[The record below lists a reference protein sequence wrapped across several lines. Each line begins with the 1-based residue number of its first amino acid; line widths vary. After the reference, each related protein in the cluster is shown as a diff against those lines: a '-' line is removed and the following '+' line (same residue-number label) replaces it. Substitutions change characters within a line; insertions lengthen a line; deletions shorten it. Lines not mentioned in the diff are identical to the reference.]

1 MAPSSIST
9 ASTVVRSPVTL
20 SLFKFSHC
28 TSPNPKAKMIWT
40 HLPQRSNIFAVFDVI
55 RKVEIG
61 MVISERKVLKLIRG
75 GELLVS
81 IFQRNLLPI
90 NLLTFIIKEQ
100 VEFPDLQDQV
110 RMDEESA
117 LSQSVPDHDLRV
129 LIIVKRPLL
138 ALRYRLPDG
147 QIRKMQMNFLPSS
160 GCDVALENLRA
171 AGLPIRD
178 KDLPQ
183 IQGQRP
189 RSSQSQPQS
198 QERPLSSNSCLIPRP
213 RSSQSQPQS
222 QERPVSSSACLVP
235 RLPSSQSQP
244 QSQERPGS
252 LNTRQA
258 VGPQSS
264 RGALPNHLQPLSQEC
279 TNQHNAGHTSM
290 TPATRLV
297 DVNTRPAS
305 APGGVNQDEFSRP
318 ISASSRSTLDSCGS
332 TTTASVVSTAAE
344 LPMKSSLLPSP
355 VFNGAYEPSGSS
367 HVRPMSASEQT
378 PTEREYSHPL
388 PPSQMLPPKRTL
400 PFPEKTVQP
409 FRGDEAALREE
420 PSEEISTATKP
431 KVKRQTKRRA
441 QSARPRRSRA
451 KTEAETNR
459 SNSLILTLKLPEHSA
474 RANAPSS
481 SAPSRVPSSDM
492 DAITPSSQPPA
503 PLSINS
509 RKRSLT
515 DQVIIQPNKQTRTET
530 VTNATSEAPVIASEH
545 PLQAQ
550 PPQAANSRIDIGS
563 PELLDSIDR
572 LLRKYHDLPAPKLPQ
587 TAKEQ
592 LAEFAALNEEDRL
605 KTVDRMILECLQD
618 ENFGILMDTLD
629 FAEDR
634 VRVLR
639 RGET

>member
-1 MAPSSIST
+1 
-9 ASTVVRSPVTL
+9 
-20 SLFKFSHC
+20 
-28 TSPNPKAKMIWT
+28 
-40 HLPQRSNIFAVFDVI
+40 
-55 RKVEIG
+55 

-81 IFQRNLLPI
+81 ISQRNLLPI

-117 LSQSVPDHDLRV
+117 LSQNVPDHDLRV

-160 GCDVALENLRA
+160 GCDVALENLKA

-178 KDLPQ
+178 KDLSQ
-183 IQGQRP
+183 VQGQ
-189 RSSQSQPQS
+189 
-198 QERPLSSNSCLIPRP
+198 RP

-222 QERPVSSSACLVP
+222 QERPVSSSACLVQ

-252 LNTRQA
+252 LNTSQA
-258 VGPQSS
+258 VGPQTS
-264 RGALPNHLQPLSQEC
+264 RGALPNTLQPLSQEC
-279 TNQHNAGHTSM
+279 NNHRNVGYTSM
-290 TPATRLV
+290 ALSTRPV
-297 DVNTRPAS
+297 DVNIRPAS

-318 ISASSRSTLDSCGS
+318 ISASSRSTLDSFGS
-332 TTTASVVSTAAE
+332 TTTASAVSTAAE
-344 LPMKSSLLPSP
+344 LPKKSSLLPSP
-355 VFNGAYEPSGSS
+355 VFNGTYEPFGSF

-378 PTEREYSHPL
+378 PTEREYTHPL
-388 PPSQMLPPKRTL
+388 PLSQMLPPKRIL

-409 FRGDEAALREE
+409 LRGDEAALREE
-420 PSEEISTATKP
+420 PSKEISTATKP

-451 KTEAETNR
+451 KTEVETNP
-459 SNSLILTLKLPEHSA
+459 SDSLILTLKLPEHSA
-474 RANAPSS
+474 RVNAPSS

-492 DAITPSSQPPA
+492 DTITPSSQPPA

-515 DQVIIQPNKQTRTET
+515 DQLIIQPNKQTRTET
-530 VTNATSEAPVIASEH
+530 VTNATSEAPTTASEH

-563 PELLDSIDR
+563 PELLDSIDKLMR
-572 LLRKYHDLPAPKLPQ
+572 RYHDLPAPKLPPQ

-605 KTVDRMILECLQD
+605 KTVDKMILECLQD

-634 VRVLR
+634 IRVLR